1 LVIAPCRNMEL
12 FCLFSEFVK
21 QAFSKKLELKQKIGK
36 RKTQAPCV
44 LGSHGGLPRGPAK
57 SAPPPP
63 SPSGTRRPTT
73 SQRPSRMSPAR
84 PTQKASPTPAARMRA
99 WALSQRH
106 LRAWG
111 SLVSPVPTFLSI
123 AVCPPS
129 DTNCHPS
136 LSRSH
141 PRRQAPAAPT
151 DLSSTCTTIE
161 VRPPLL
167 LLAPPPSP
175 SLVEPAPRARGLVLW
190 PGRRSGAAPLT
201 PLLVRPWRAGLA
213 GALARLSPPA

>member
-1 LVIAPCRNMEL
+1 MEL

-57 SAPPPP
+57 SAPPPLP
-63 SPSGTRRPTT
+63 AARADPLPRSGPVACRPLG
-73 SQRPSRMSPAR
+73 PP
-84 PTQKASPTPAARMRA
+84 QKASPTPAARMRA

-111 SLVSPVPTFLSI
+111 SLVSPMPTFLSI

-161 VRPPLL
+161 VGPPLL

-190 PGRRSGAAPLT
+190 LGRRSGAAPLT